1 MFGELFHPHQV
12 WYRRT
17 HWGIHSIGVSFRPSS
32 RWGFSFLRNLAVV
45 DGDGIEPSP
54 GRAGG
59 NLQPPLWRTT
69 EEQEKRRPPVQ
80 ENRHRICQ
88 LFFSVI
94 NEGYSVFL
102 PLGRPVFHAVR
113 QDLFDARLAQ
123 HQCDQ
128 SEWNEPEAHERG
140 QTVADGMRAT
150 RMA

>member
-1 MFGELFHPHQV
+1 MTYAIL
-12 WYRRT
+12 T
-17 HWGIHSIGVSFRPSS
+17 
-32 RWGFSFLRNLAVV
+32 
-45 DGDGIEPSP
+45 
-54 GRAGG
+54 GG
-59 NLQPPLWRTT
+59 NLHRP
-69 EEQEKRRPPVQ
+69 KRDVGEWTKADAPPVQ
-80 ENRHRICQ
+80 ENRHRICH

-102 PLGRPVFHAVR
+102 PLCQTVFYAVR

>member
-1 MFGELFHPHQV
+1 MESHHLPAVPGATCSRP
-12 WYRRT
+12 YGGRRKNRKNVVHRPKKT
-17 HWGIHSIGVSFRPSS
+17 DTVSVS
-32 RWGFSFLRNLAVV
+32 
-45 DGDGIEPSP
+45 
-54 GRAGG
+54 
-59 NLQPPLWRTT
+59 
-69 EEQEKRRPPVQ
+69 
-80 ENRHRICQ
+80 C
-88 LFFSVI
+88 FFSVI

-102 PLGRPVFHAVR
+102 PLGRPVFYAVR

>member
-1 MFGELFHPHQV
+1 MESHHLPAVPGATCSRP
-12 WYRRT
+12 YGGRRKNRKNVVHRPKKT
-17 HWGIHSIGVSFRPSS
+17 DTVSVSCF
-32 RWGFSFLRNLAVV
+32 
-45 DGDGIEPSP
+45 
-54 GRAGG
+54 
-59 NLQPPLWRTT
+59 
-69 EEQEKRRPPVQ
+69 
-80 ENRHRICQ
+80 
-88 LFFSVI
+88 FFSVI

-102 PLGRPVFHAVR
+102 PLGRPVFYAVR